1 MIVRIIFMLVFM
13 LVWFQIIPG
22 MLTCSE
28 AGSSALEQLLDI
40 FEKKEAIST
49 QEANSIKQVIAEE
62 EKALLK
68 VRQELEAKEKYL
80 YERERVLNERVT
92 ATRTSKS

>member
-13 LVWFQIIPG
+13 LVWLQMIPG
-22 MLTCSE
+22 MVTRSE